1 MNEMISRVAR
11 AIKAYEASVSSET
24 GSANPTGKEYEEG
37 KARAAIEAMR
47 EPTGDQ
53 ESVMD
58 FLVERRPPSKRWQW
72 IWHEMIEAALK

>member
-11 AIKAYEASVSSET
+11 AIKAYEASVSAET
-24 GSANPTGKEYEEG
+24 GSATGKEYEEG

-58 FLVERRPPSKRWQW
+58 FLVDRRPPSKRWQW

>member
-1 MNEMISRVAR
+1 MSEMIKKVAQ
-11 AIKAYEASVSSET
+11 AIKAYEASVLSET

-47 EPTGDQ
+47 EPTGEQ
-53 ESVMD
+53 EQVMN

-72 IWHEMIEAALK
+72 IWHEMIQAALK